1 MARYTCDTCAHDCS
15 SMADFDAHLAEIA
28 RRRRLYGATWA
39 LDSLKGQ
46 YHPLDGADD
55 VETAPQLAYT
65 RAEYRDEGA

>member
-28 RRRRLYGATWA
+28 RRRTLWGPTWA

-46 YHPLDGADD
+46 YRPRNDADVIAGGQHD
-55 VETAPQLAYT
+55 DDQ
-65 RAEYRDEGA
+65 EGDLSAAQ